1 MLERQGVRKKP
12 GMPGEDGACQQVL
25 HRRGRGRHC
34 LLALAAALMLAAPCI
49 VRAEPLLGPDEA
61 LTVDQVKPGM
71 RGIGRSVFAGTK
83 IESFHVTVLGVLKK
97 IDFGGDMILI
107 RIEDGPVVTQKTGVS
122 AGMSGSP
129 IYIDG
134 KIIGALAFA
143 WPFAREPVAGVTPI
157 HQMLEAYQPGSA
169 KAPPSSTGALQPV
182 GKPLVIAG
190 KPITRVNVVPTAG
203 EATAAVPG
211 TLVMTPVATPL
222 FVSGMG
228 GRALQYLQQKLS
240 RYDLV
245 TMPGPGRVDVPQP
258 VKLEPGSAV
267 GAQLVSGDVDMTAI
281 GTVTYVKGDRVIAF
295 GHPMFG
301 LGAVDVPMTTAF
313 IHGII
318 SSQQVSFKL
327 GSPIQMV
334 GRVSQD
340 RNWSIGGEVGP
351 TPTLIPA
358 EFAIRDVERGV
369 SKDYKIRAVKHKQ
382 MTSMLIYSSLMNAI
396 GSVAPPDA
404 GTTRSTMEI
413 TAHGLPPVRRENT
426 FSTGARSNGFEALF
440 ADPFAAFPMG
450 ELLEVLDTLENNKFG
465 PVPVENIRVAVEVT
479 QARDVAAIERVYAD
493 RKRVKPGEKVKV
505 GVVIQPFNK
514 PKETRELEL
523 TIPTN
528 IPAGRVQIGVAGGQ
542 SASRSLGWLGVQKP
556 QPKTLPQLLTNIV
569 ERERNSD
576 LVIEMTLPVAGVAA
590 SGQELPNLPNS
601 LLEVLLSA
609 NPSGVRPLRGHQRQV
624 IPTQWTLSGGQI
636 LALQVETD
644 ERDKAG
650 GTPMPSAVPGLSGIG
665 SLFEE
670 LYRFSS
676 GDGPGADDG
685 LSDEDDGSLAA
696 MARRLLAEREALALR
711 RWASGVGQE
720 VPAAEPVDSLPLS
733 LNTQHSTLRRTA
745 AFPEGPPKAPSWN
758 ELEELS
764 QKDLEEIGIQDAAAS
779 GGGSAA
785 PGKNVARAPAV
796 WKQATQTEFAKGK
809 TTNVLV
815 TSAGE
820 LVLAPQA
827 AKLHDSADRF
837 LWGQA
842 ADSRGNVYVGTWLDG
857 TVLKIDAQ
865 GTVTSFFKTD
875 DTAVQSLCTDAQD
888 NLYVGTLPSGRIT
901 RIAPDGT
908 AKLLCRLE
916 GESIWALQVDRAG
929 NVYAATG
936 SMGRLYRVTPD
947 GTASVL
953 FTAPDR
959 HLTALATG
967 PDEGIYVGTYPKGK
981 VYHVTTDGKVR
992 PVYEVPNAAVQS
1004 LAVDGKG
1011 NLYVG
1016 CTPRAVIMK
1025 VTPDGA
1031 AQVWYQGTDRHVM
1044 GLIAEAD
1051 GTLYAAMG
1059 GGKLYRIAPDKTA
1072 AMLFNSETSYALSL
1086 SRDAHGSLYAT
1097 TAGPSRVYRIPAAAA
1112 ETGNYVSPVFNASN
1126 VARWGVV
1133 RWNGSPEAGTL
1144 KLQTRTGSTAF
1155 PDATWSDW
1163 SEAQTVPGQ
1172 PSKSPVGQYAQYR
1185 ALLAPGTQGPTTLR
1199 SVELFYL
1206 TRNRAPEVTVAAPV
1220 RDALWSGRKSVRW
1233 SAVDPDKDRLD
1244 AEVSYQREGTATWT
1258 RIDGDTKTTNLEAML
1273 REGDNDGEAG
1283 EATPA
1288 AKAPAKNLAPP
1299 KSPSRKRSSAR
1310 HKSGTAGLTRSGRR
1324 SASPHAAG
1332 PGAPPDPPAGLGATT
1347 PSAPADAAMAK
1358 LGGAEEADL
1367 EAASED
1373 GDSTEVE
1380 WITRGLPDGRYRVM
1394 VHVSD
1399 GRSNP
1404 SEPLA
1409 TEKLSDWFV
1418 VDNTPPTV
1426 RRNAIQR
1433 DAQHLPA
1440 SIPCVDALSY
1450 LTGADYRVDGG
1461 EWIGAAC
1468 EDGIWDS
1475 PSETAHLDAKKLPAG
1490 RHAIDFRIRD
1500 AAGNSRVEKLNY
1512 TLAAAKPAAPAA
1524 TKAPAPSKLPVK

>member
-1 MLERQGVRKKP
+1 MLG
-12 GMPGEDGACQQVL
+12 L
-25 HRRGRGRHC
+25 Y
-34 LLALAAALMLAAPCI
+34 LLALTCLALSVLPGV
-49 VRAEPLLGPDEA
+49 VRAETLLGPDEA

-71 RGIGRSVFAGTK
+71 RGTGRSVFAGTK
-83 IESFHVTVLGVLKK
+83 IETFHITVLGVLKK

-107 RIEDGPVVTQKTGVS
+107 RIDDGPVVKQKTGVS

-129 IYIDG
+129 IYIGG

-157 HQMLEAYQPGSA
+157 HQMLEAYSPGSA
-169 KAPPSSTGALQPV
+169 TPPATSAGSLQPV

-203 EATAAVPG
+203 EATGAAPG

-245 TMPGPGRVDVPQP
+245 TMAGPGRVDVPQP
-258 VKLEPGSAV
+258 VKLEPGAAV

-281 GTVTYVKGDRVIAF
+281 GTVTYVKGNHVIAF

-301 LGAVDVPMTTAF
+301 LGAVDVPMTTAY

-340 RNWSIGGEVGP
+340 RNWSIGGEIGP
-351 TPTLIPA
+351 MPTLVPA

-369 SKDYKIRAVKHKQ
+369 RKDYKIRAVKHKQ

-396 GSVAPPDA
+396 ASVAPPEE
-404 GTTRSTMEI
+404 GTTRSTIEI
-413 TAHGLPPVRRENT
+413 TARGLPPMRRENT
-426 FSTGARSNGFEALF
+426 FSTGARSSAFEALF

-465 PVPVENIRVAVEVT
+465 PVPVENIRVSVEVT
-479 QARDVAAIERVYAD
+479 QARNVAAIERVYAD
-493 RKRVKPGEKVKV
+493 RKRVKPGETVKV

-514 PKETRELEL
+514 PKETRELDL

-556 QPKTLPQLLTNIV
+556 QPKTLPQLLTTIV
-569 ERERNSD
+569 DRERNSD

-601 LLEVLLSA
+601 LLEVLLSV
-609 NPSGVRPLRGHQRQV
+609 NPSGVRPMRGHQRQV
-624 IPTQWTLSGGQI
+624 IPTQWTLSGSQI
-636 LALQVETD
+636 LTLQVETD
-644 ERDKAG
+644 ERDKVG
-650 GTPMPSAVPGLSGIG
+650 GTPIPSAVPGLSGIG

-685 LSDEDDGSLAA
+685 ADDGDDESSLAA
-696 MARRLLAEREALALR
+696 MARRLTAGREALGLR
-711 RWASGVGQE
+711 RWALGVGE
-720 VPAAEPVDSLPLS
+720 EAPPAVEQPDTWISTR
-733 LNTQHSTLRRTA
+733 NTQHLTPRSAA
-745 AFPEGPPKAPSWN
+745 AFPEGPPKAPSWS
-758 ELEELS
+758 ELEDLS
-764 QKDLEEIGIQDAAAS
+764 QKDLDQIGIQDAASGS
-779 GGGSAA
+779 GGGSA

-796 WKQATQTEFAKGK
+796 WKQATQAEFAKGK

-820 LVLAPQA
+820 MVLAPQA
-827 AKLHDSADRF
+827 VKLHDSADCF
-837 LWGQA
+837 LWGQT

-916 GESIWALQVDRAG
+916 GESIWALQCDRAG

-936 SMGRLYRVTPD
+936 SMGRLYRVTPE
-947 GTASVL
+947 GAASVI

-959 HLTALATG
+959 HLTALALD
-967 PDEGIYVGTYPKGK
+967 PNDGIYVGTYPKGK
-981 VYHVTTDGKVR
+981 VYRVTADGKVQ

-1004 LAVDGKG
+1004 LAVDGNG

-1016 CTPRAVIMK
+1016 CSPRAAIIK
-1025 VTPDGA
+1025 VAPDGA
-1031 AQVWYQGTDRHVM
+1031 AQVWYQSTDRHVM

-1072 AMLFNSETSYALSL
+1072 AMLFDSETSYALSL
-1086 SRDAHGSLYAT
+1086 SRDAYGSLYAT

-1112 ETGNYVSPVFNASN
+1112 ESGSYVSPAYNAGS

-1133 RWNGSPEAGTL
+1133 RWNGSPEAGTV

-1172 PSKSPVGQYAQYR
+1172 PSKSPVGQYVQYR

-1199 SVELFYL
+1199 SVELFYM
-1206 TRNRAPEVTVAAPV
+1206 TRNRAPEVTVAAPA
-1220 RDALWSGRKSVRW
+1220 RDALWSGRKSIRW
-1233 SAVDPDKDRLD
+1233 TAADPDKDRLD
-1244 AEVSYQREGTATWT
+1244 AEVSYQREGTTTWT
-1258 RIDGDTKTTNLEAML
+1258 RIDTESKTTSLEAML
-1273 REGDNDGEAG
+1273 REGGNEGDPEEAV
-1283 EATPA
+1283 TPA
-1288 AKAPAKNLAPP
+1288 KPPAKVVPVP
-1299 KSPSRKRSSAR
+1299 KSAPRKRGASRRKAGAGGRTKPGVRGASAR
-1310 HKSGTAGLTRSGRR
+1310 
-1324 SASPHAAG
+1324 AAG
-1332 PGAPPDPPAGLGATT
+1332 PEALPDPAAPGTAATL
-1347 PSAPADAAMAK
+1347 PPPADPAAAK
-1358 LGGAEEADL
+1358 PGAEEDADL
-1367 EAASED
+1367 EVAAEE
-1373 GDSTEVE
+1373 GDATEAE
-1380 WITRGLPDGRYRVM
+1380 WNTRGLPDGRYRVR
-1394 VHVSD
+1394 VAVSD

-1404 SEPLA
+1404 SEPLS
-1409 TEKLSDWFV
+1409 TEKVSDWFV

-1433 DAQHLPA
+1433 DAQGLPVI
-1440 SIPCVDALSY
+1440 IPCVDALSY

-1461 EWIGAAC
+1461 EWMGAAC

-1475 PSETAHLDAKKLPAG
+1475 PAETAHLDAKKLPAG
-1490 RHAIDFRIRD
+1490 RHTIDFRIRD
-1500 AAGNSRVEKLNY
+1500 AAGNSRVEKISY
-1512 TLAAAKPAAPAA
+1512 TLAAAKPTVPRPASPL
-1524 TKAPAPSKLPVK
+1524 TPKRPVK